1 MVSFRR
7 LIVSKLWTIRRGK
20 WLQIL
25 LAFLVFIGVKF
36 VLQDITRIIG
46 TPEVGNASPNVHDV
60 QTKGLN
66 QKNYKLAW
74 LGHEDVNLNEKI
86 RTKGKHGV
94 RYKENHD
101 ELSINSDDQ
110 ADQNKSMYTK
120 RKFIFAFRYY
130 EQLGRATNNLLALTS
145 WAKYRG
151 SLVVSPFVNNS
162 RMSGLSRGVS
172 HFLRATSTMR
182 FGPLDEYYNVPK
194 LNQNLQKHGYGT
206 LASFVDF
213 ENECHHRLNIVIH
226 FLYSDPDS
234 LKDAAEWYRKT
245 FKEMRVIYSK
255 AKVDGWLPC
264 PFVRHSRL
272 QKQLRFKV
280 SRYVCVDPDI
290 IRTPEELEE
299 KVIQS
304 RQCVG
309 VVLWKG
315 TGKSRTHFPLA
326 SPISHPLSP
335 SDVDFNPTL
344 VKIAKDFVREKIG
357 SNFIAIH
364 VRIERH
370 YSRLGMNV
378 TYRCMKKLINRI
390 TEARK
395 HFKINKIFLASDLPV
410 YGSDTFKPQD
420 SLLKDREVLLNFLLK
435 ELDFPITYKPVQIY
449 DTGSIAIIEMNILAA
464 GEKIYTLGGGNFQE
478 WILNLFRKKQG
489 GKSRNI
495 HRLCEL
501 T

>member
-7 LIVSKLWTIRRGK
+7 LIISKLWTFRRGK

-25 LAFLVFIGVKF
+25 LAVLVLLGVKF
-36 VLQDITRIIG
+36 VVQDFIRVKETQG
-46 TPEVGNASPNVHDV
+46 VGDASPNLHDV
-60 QTKGLN
+60 RQKGLN

-74 LGHEDVNLNEKI
+74 LGHEDVNLNENR

-94 RYKENHD
+94 PYKDDGD
-101 ELSINSDDQ
+101 ELSIGSDDQ

-130 EQLGRATNNLLALTS
+130 EQLGRATSNLLALAS
-145 WAKYRG
+145 WAKYRD

-162 RMSGLSRGVS
+162 RMSGLPSGVS
-172 HFLRATSTMR
+172 HFLRATTTMR

-194 LNQNLQKHGYGT
+194 LNQNLRKHGYGT

-226 FLYSDPDS
+226 FLYSDSDS

-245 FKEMRVIYSK
+245 YKEMSAIYSK
-255 AKVDGWLPC
+255 AKVNGWLPC

-299 KVIQS
+299 KVLQG

-315 TGKSRTHFPLA
+315 TGKSRTHFPLV
-326 SPISHPLSP
+326 SSHPLGP

-344 VKIAKDFVREKIG
+344 VKIAEEFVREEIG
-357 SNFIAIH
+357 SDFIAIH

-378 TYRCMKKLINRI
+378 THRCMRKLINRI

-395 HFKINKIFLASDLPV
+395 RFKIDKVFLASDLPV

-420 SLLKDREVLLNFLLK
+420 SLLKDREVLLKFLLK
-435 ELDFPITYKPVQIY
+435 KLDFPITFKPVQIY

-464 GEKIYTLGGGNFQE
+464 GKKIYTLGGGNFQE
-478 WILNLFRKKQG
+478 WILNLFRKKRG
-489 GKSRNI
+489 RKTRNI